1 MIRIG
6 FIRHGQTAWN
16 KEKRSQGILDI
27 PLDEDGRAEA
37 HLLAKRLSREE
48 WDVLYS
54 SDLRRAQQTTHII
67 GKYLDHVA
75 IYWDSRLRERD
86 SGRTAGTI
94 EEERI
99 LKWGKNWR
107 EVDVGIE
114 SDARVIERGL
124 SFVKDTIARHPEKN
138 ILIVSHGSL
147 IKRVVKALMPKNDDF
162 LDQSLKNTSVT
173 SVVRTEEGWQMELHN
188 CTKHLE
194 QTSMD

>member
-1 MIRIG
+1 
-6 FIRHGQTAWN
+6 
-16 KEKRSQGILDI
+16 
-27 PLDEDGRAEA
+27 
-37 HLLAKRLSREE
+37 EE

-86 SGRTAGTI
+86 SGRTAGTT

-107 EVDVGIE
+107 EVEVGIE

-124 SFVKDTIARHPEKN
+124 SFVKDTIARHSEKS
-138 ILIVSHGSL
+138 ILMVSHASL
-147 IKRVVKALMPKNDDF
+147 IKRVIKELVPKHDD
-162 LDQSLKNTSVT
+162 LLEQQLKNSCGN
-173 SVVRTEEGWQMELHN
+173 SVVRTEEGSQMELHN

>member
-1 MIRIG
+1 
-6 FIRHGQTAWN
+6 
-16 KEKRSQGILDI
+16 
-27 PLDEDGRAEA
+27 
-37 HLLAKRLSREE
+37 
-48 WDVLYS
+48 
-54 SDLRRAQQTTHII
+54 
-67 GKYLDHVA
+67 VA

-86 SGRTAGTI
+86 SGRTAGKT

-99 LKWGKNWR
+99 LKWGKKWR

-114 SDARVIERGL
+114 SDARVIEQGL
-124 SFVKDTIARHPEKN
+124 SFGEDTIDRNQDKSS
-138 ILIVSHGSL
+138 LSVSHRSL
-147 IKRVVKALMPKNDDF
+147 IKCCVKALMPKNDDF